1 MLANSSS
8 ILKLLQGNEQGKDNV
23 DIFVQLQ
30 YITQLI
36 RYKYIRIQGWNIWN
50 GYFYYTLT
58 CVTKNNNSGNIQGYG
73 KT

>member
-36 RYKYIRIQGWNIWN
+36 RYKYIRIQG
-50 GYFYYTLT
+50 
-58 CVTKNNNSGNIQGYG
+58 
-73 KT
+73 